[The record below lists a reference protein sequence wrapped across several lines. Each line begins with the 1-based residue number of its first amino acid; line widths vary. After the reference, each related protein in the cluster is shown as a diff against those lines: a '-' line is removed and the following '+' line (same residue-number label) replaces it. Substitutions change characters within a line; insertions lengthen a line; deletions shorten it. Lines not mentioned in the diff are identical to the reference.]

1 MPRRVIVALILFLS
15 ATLAG
20 PIAAEDA
27 TPRLSVL
34 LERLSRAATLFHDN
48 ALEFACDERIVW
60 KGRGRGSGSANFE
73 YIFAYDDRGELED
86 YRTNVSARKRKRAPR
101 EVRPE
106 DSGVPTYVRSA
117 YLWVLTFHE
126 SRHAASRSATIQPGL
141 SGDGREW
148 LLHWA
153 RRPSRAGRG

>member
-20 PIAAEDA
+20 PIAAEDS

-73 YIFAYDDRGELED
+73 YIFAYDDRGELEKD
-86 YRTNVSARKRKRAPR
+86 RCELRTITTDFTETKNGLRLPGSIRIENASFWAKNRKRLEEHKKVLLEVEQTFTGYRGAQPLCCR
-101 EVRPE
+101 E
-106 DSGVPTYVRSA
+106 T
-117 YLWVLTFHE
+117 
-126 SRHAASRSATIQPGL
+126 Q
-141 SGDGREW
+141 
-148 LLHWA
+148 
-153 RRPSRAGRG
+153 